1 MIMTDTTQ
9 TVFEKERAVGLAIQ
23 MQGQSDIEVQHSLEE
38 LSELLR
44 TADIDMVGQLV
55 QKRDRVSRAF
65 YLGSGKTGE
74 IVEAAEKVDANLIV
88 ADDELT
94 ALQIKTIEEAT
105 GLPVCDRTSIILEIF
120 ARHASTREGKL
131 QVEIASLQYQML
143 HLVGGYDNLS
153 RQRGGIGVK
162 GPGETKLE
170 TDRRVIKNK
179 LKKLREELEKSVQ
192 DREIQSR
199 KRQERLNT
207 VFSLVGY
214 TNAGKSTLLNRL
226 TGSDVKI
233 CDGLFTTL
241 DPTARRLDFSSG
253 RWGILS
259 DTVGFIRKLPHSLIR
274 AFRATLES
282 VAAAEVLLMVCD
294 ASDAQ
299 YAERLAAV
307 EEVLVEIGAAER
319 ERIYVFNKVDK
330 PMAAEKEE
338 ILTAFPGAV
347 FVSAKTGAGID
358 ELKQRL
364 EEVIVRQYVTLQLLV
379 PSKSELVKEIMQT
392 AIVKKQEWG
401 QGTVRIE
408 AEVPVKLQARL
419 QNYVIEPD

>member
-1 MIMTDTTQ
+1 
-9 TVFEKERAVGLAIQ
+9 
-23 MQGQSDIEVQHSLEE
+23 
-38 LSELLR
+38 
-44 TADIDMVGQLV
+44 
-55 QKRDRVSRAF
+55 
-65 YLGSGKTGE
+65 
-74 IVEAAEKVDANLIV
+74 
-88 ADDELT
+88 
-94 ALQIKTIEEAT
+94 
-105 GLPVCDRTSIILEIF
+105 
-120 ARHASTREGKL
+120 
-131 QVEIASLQYQML
+131 
-143 HLVGGYDNLS
+143 
-153 RQRGGIGVK
+153 
-162 GPGETKLE
+162 
-170 TDRRVIKNK
+170 
-179 LKKLREELEKSVQ
+179 
-192 DREIQSR
+192 
-199 KRQERLNT
+199 
-207 VFSLVGY
+207 
-214 TNAGKSTLLNRL
+214 LNRL

-282 VAAAEVLLMVCD
+282 VAAAEVLLIVCD

-319 ERIYVFNKVDK
+319 ERIYVFNKIDK
-330 PMAAEKEE
+330 PMAAEKEV
-338 ILTAFPGAV
+338 ILSAFPGAV

>member
-1 MIMTDTTQ
+1 MAETTR
-9 TVFEKERAVGLAIQ
+9 TVFESERALGLAIQ
-23 MQGQSDIEVQHSLEE
+23 MQGQTDTEIQHSLEE
-38 LSELLR
+38 LGELLR
-44 TADIDMVGQLV
+44 TADIIMVGQLV

-65 YLGSGKTGE
+65 YLGTGKTNE
-74 IVEAAEKVDANLIV
+74 IAEAAEKVGANLVV

-105 GLPVCDRTSIILEIF
+105 GLPVCDRTSIILDIF

-131 QVEIASLQYQML
+131 QVELASLQYQLL
-143 HLVGGYDNLS
+143 HLVGGYENLS

-179 LKKLREELEKSVQ
+179 LKKLREELDKSVQ
-192 DREIQSR
+192 DRDIQSR
-199 KRQERLNT
+199 KRQERFNT

-282 VAAAEVLLMVCD
+282 VAASEVLLVVCD

-307 EEVLVEIGAAER
+307 EEVLGEIGAAER
-319 ERIYVFNKVDK
+319 ERLYVFNKIDK

-338 ILTAFPGAV
+338 ILSAFPGAI
-347 FVSAKTGAGID
+347 FISAQTGEGID

-392 AIVKKQEWG
+392 AIVRSQEWG
-401 QGTVRIE
+401 QGTVRLE

-419 QNYVIEPD
+419 QNYVVEP